1 MTMEKKDII
10 KSLRIN
16 HFFSLFAAV
25 IAICSFEAG
34 LLSKG
39 ALALAVSATAVYVIQ
54 VAVVML
60 TVLLV
65 PFAIKSFTN
74 SLNKKLGQGE
84 EDYLKLFVKKSV
96 QRIFILFIVLLLNVF
111 VYYGVEYEGS
121 LYCGI
126 LALGA
131 LIYSYPTKQV
141 LEQYIAKNSE
151 AAGK

>member
-39 ALALAVSATAVYVIQ
+39 ALAQAVSATAVYVIQ

-74 SLNKKLGQGE
+74 CLNKKVGQSE
-84 EDYLKLFVKKSV
+84 EDYLKLFVK
-96 QRIFILFIVLLLNVF
+96 RIFILFIVLLLNVF

>member
-1 MTMEKKDII
+1 MENKDII

-25 IAICSFEAG
+25 IAICSFEVG

-74 SLNKKLGQGE
+74 SLNKKVGQGE

-126 LALGA
+126 LALGS
-131 LIYSYPTKQV
+131 LIYSFPTKHV
-141 LEQYIAKNSE
+141 LEQYLAKNSE